1 MTKMMSST
9 LGLAAAFVAGFA
21 FHGLV
26 IDDSTAHAQAAPRVF
41 ELRTYTPAEG
51 KLDSLH
57 ARFRDHTVRL
67 FQRHGM
73 TNVWYGK
80 PMDAPLSQTTLIYLL
95 AHQSREAATKSWE
108 AFRADP
114 EWTAAA
120 KQSGVGPV
128 KVESVF
134 LQATDYSPMK

>member
-1 MTKMMSST
+1 MKKMMWSS
-9 LGLAAAFVAGFA
+9 LGLAAAFMAGFA
-21 FHGLV
+21 ARGV
-26 IDDSTAHAQAAPRVF
+26 TAGAAAAHAQAAPRVF

-51 KLDSLH
+51 KLDLLH
-57 ARFRDHTVRL
+57 ARFRHHTLRL

-80 PMDAPLSQTTLIYLL
+80 PLDAPLSQTTLVYML
-95 AHQSREAATKSWE
+95 AHQSREAAKKSWDG
-108 AFRADP
+108 FRADA
-114 EWTAAA
+114 EWTAVA

-134 LQATDYSPMK
+134 LEPTDYSPMK

>member
-1 MTKMMSST
+1 MKKMMWSS
-9 LGLAAAFVAGFA
+9 LGLAAAFLAGFA
-21 FHGLV
+21 ARGVLPGE
-26 IDDSTAHAQAAPRVF
+26 STAHAQSAPRVF

-51 KLDSLH
+51 KLDLLH
-57 ARFRDHTVRL
+57 ARFRNHTLRI

-80 PMDAPLSQTTLIYLL
+80 PMDAPLSQTTLIYML
-95 AHQSREAATKSWE
+95 AHQSREAAKKSWDD
-108 AFRADP
+108 FRADA
-114 EWTAAA
+114 EWTSVA

-134 LQATDYSPMK
+134 LEPTDYSPMK

>member
-1 MTKMMSST
+1 MKMMWSSV
-9 LGLAAAFVAGFA
+9 GLTAAFLAGFA
-21 FHGLV
+21 LRGV
-26 IDDSTAHAQAAPRVF
+26 VPGDSTAHAQAAQRVF

-51 KLDSLH
+51 KLDLLH
-57 ARFRDHTVRL
+57 ARFRNHTVRI

-80 PMDAPLSQTTLIYLL
+80 PMDAPLSQTTLIYML
-95 AHQSREAATKSWE
+95 AHQSREAAKKSWD

-114 EWTAAA
+114 EWTAVA
-120 KQSGVGPV
+120 KESGVGPV

-134 LQATDYSPMK
+134 LEPTDYSPMK

>member
-1 MTKMMSST
+1 MKKMMWSS
-9 LGLAAAFVAGFA
+9 LGLSAAFVAGFA
-21 FHGLV
+21 AGGVLPGE
-26 IDDSTAHAQAAPRVF
+26 SAAHAQAAPRVF
-41 ELRTYTPAEG
+41 ELRTYTPDAG
-51 KLDSLH
+51 KLDLLH
-57 ARFRDHTVRL
+57 ARFRDHTLRL

-95 AHQSREAATKSWE
+95 AHQSREAAKKSWD

-114 EWTAAA
+114 EWTAVA

-134 LQATDYSPMK
+134 LEPTDYSPMK